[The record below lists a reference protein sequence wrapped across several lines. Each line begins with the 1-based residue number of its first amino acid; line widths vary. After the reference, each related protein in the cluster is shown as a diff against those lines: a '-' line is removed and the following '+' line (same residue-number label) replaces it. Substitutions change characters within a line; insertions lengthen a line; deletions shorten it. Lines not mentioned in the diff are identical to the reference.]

1 MNLES
6 LIRIFLMGT
15 GSVSVPVLG
24 TLSVQYHP
32 ARLSKSEQIDFVP
45 PRYEIVHSKEY
56 VESPRF
62 IQYLAVKLQLTE
74 VQAEILLKEYGSK
87 IEQAIASGVSFE
99 IESVGVVLAD
109 GGFESKI
116 TPESFPDTYGLSGFS
131 MDKLSDAE
139 KKNAKQL
146 PKKIV
151 KNTAKAMIIASPILF
166 GALLIPN
173 ILHMAQNEE
182 VASVFRNTN
191 ASVDFSQPEMPR
203 PHDFKVSETVAVQEQ
218 EYVQNVE
225 SNPVAEVGNSVG
237 EQSKKIAKKENKRV
251 ATQSA
256 DVKYYVIVGTF
267 SVKSNAEKY
276 SKKLQ
281 SKDYNSGVIS
291 ENNKN
296 RVYLDAFASA
306 DDAQRYVKALQA
318 DSEYGKAWVYVKNS

>member
-1 MNLES
+1 
-6 LIRIFLMGT
+6 MGT

-173 ILHMAQNEE
+173 ILHVAQNEE
-182 VASVFRNTN
+182 FASAFRNTTVP
-191 ASVDFSQPEMPR
+191 VDFSQPELPR
-203 PHDFKVSETVAVQEQ
+203 PHDFKVKDGVVDEPKQEVVEAVVAESIVANKQASNAKAESAKQHTNVPTETVTEQ
-218 EYVQNVE
+218 
-225 SNPVAEVGNSVG
+225 A
-237 EQSKKIAKKENKRV
+237 
-251 ATQSA
+251 A
-256 DVKYYVIVGTF
+256 DVKYFIIVGTF
-267 SVKSNAEKY
+267 SVKENAEKF

-291 ENNKN
+291 DNNKN
-296 RVYLDAFASA
+296 RVYLNAFASA
-306 DDAQRYVKALQA
+306 DDAQQYVKDLQSN
-318 DSEYGKAWVYVKNS
+318 SEYGKAWVYVKNS